1 MKNRMD
7 AWKAGEM
14 HPGTGK
20 LGGKRPALTHSK
32 KDFKQAVA
40 IALNMSGSVQEGT
53 CKEKELSNGR

>member
-40 IALNMSGSVQEGT
+40 IGLSMSGQSKKGLA
-53 CKEKELSNGR
+53 KKRS